1 MNEDKKIM
9 DVNFKDVYCKYY
21 KSIYRYLITITKNED
36 IADEIAQETFFKA
49 MKNINKY
56 DSSKKM
62 FTWLCEIAKNTYFSE
77 YKKRKKLQELNEFE
91 FSIDEEADI
100 IDKIIDS
107 ESKIKILKLL
117 HQLED
122 PYKEV
127 FTLRIY
133 GDLTFKQI
141 GEIFN
146 KSEDWARV
154 TYYRSKLKIKENFDE
169 NKL

>member
-1 MNEDKKIM
+1 MM
-9 DVNFKDVYCKYY
+9 DVNFKDIYCKYY
-21 KSIYRYLITITKNED
+21 KSIDRYLITITKNED
-36 IADEIAQETFFKA
+36 VAEEIAQETFFKA

-77 YKKRKKLQELNEFE
+77 YKKSKRLQAFNEVD

-107 ESKIKILKLL
+107 DSKIKILKLL
-117 HQLED
+117 HQLEE

-141 GEIFN
+141 GEIFH

-154 TYYRSKLKIKENFDE
+154 TYYRSKLKIKDNFDE
-169 NKL
+169 SKL